1 MFRMPSS
8 LDRSQ
13 LYTDASICYENWIP
27 CAVEQKH
34 FLPVFLGKHMSALRS
49 SAEARIIETYKIFSS
64 KSKINLTVHPEAQLT
79 KKKKKEKDFLGTS
92 VYSEI
97 IHLLLEV
104 SLGLVHLTLA
114 SCIGSFASSKFLEER
129 LD

>member
-1 MFRMPSS
+1 MFRMPSRPLS

-34 FLPVFLGKHMSALRS
+34 FLPVFLGNHMSALRS
-49 SAEARIIETYKIFSS
+49 SAEARIIKTYKIFSS
-64 KSKINLTVHPEAQLT
+64 KSKINLTVHPEAWLT
-79 KKKKKEKDFLGTS
+79 NKKKKTS